1 MDTAETTMSNLRVV
15 LIHDG
20 RQAATQLAR
29 ALGDIFRVNS
39 YPLGHP
45 AISGKQKDTVT
56 IINVAGLTG
65 RQSSLPGSGRCSGA
79 LFLLND
85 FAREEREL
93 ARELGAAAVLPESS
107 PLDQINHAII
117 KTASADYERGWEKLG
132 AEEHKAL
139 RSSVESFG
147 GLMLAGRNGEPLPME
162 QIHSACE
169 DIKNA
174 LDVSDVDRWLSA
186 LSGHH
191 DGTYRH
197 CMYVCGTLAFFGN
210 EIGVRGSDLSDL
222 TTGGFLHDVGKSMI
236 PLAILDKPGKLDPE
250 EWKTMQGHP
259 EHSREIMLREHDLD
273 ERIIKMAVHHHEKL
287 DGTGYPDG
295 LAGAQI
301 DDLTRLTAIADVYAA
316 LTEERAYKASMPAE
330 KAFDLM
336 ATFEGHLDQDLIRR
350 FREFMLDSRRGAQSG
365 MAMSA

>member
-1 MDTAETTMSNLRVV
+1 MGAAETTMSNLRVV
-15 LIHDG
+15 IIHDG
-20 RQAATQLAR
+20 RPAATSLAK
-29 ALGDIFRVNS
+29 ALSDTFRVNS

-45 AISGKQKDTVT
+45 AISGRQTDTVT
-56 IINVAGLTG
+56 IINVSGLTG
-65 RQSSLPGSGRCSGA
+65 RISSLPGGGRCRGA
-79 LFLLND
+79 LFLLD
-85 FAREEREL
+85 DAAPEERAL
-93 ARELGAAAVLPESS
+93 ARELGAAIVLPESS

-117 KTASADYERGWEKLG
+117 GTASAEYERAWENLG
-132 AEEHKAL
+132 AEEHRAL

-147 GLMLAGRNGEPLPME
+147 GLMMAGRNGEPLPMD

-197 CMYVCGTLAFFGN
+197 CMYVCGALAFFGN
-210 EIGVRGSDLSDL
+210 EIGVRGSDLTDL

-259 EHSREIMLREHDLD
+259 DHSRQIMLREHDLPQ
-273 ERIIKMAVHHHEKL
+273 RIVNMAVHHHEKL

-295 LAGAQI
+295 LAGTQI

-316 LTEERAYKASMPAE
+316 LTEERAYKAAMPAE

-350 FREFMLDSRRGAQSG
+350 FREFMLDSRRSGQPG